1 MELEQQQQQLTLT
14 ICRLVAYLVANIV
27 RDEREYL
34 EFGLP
39 FLQLIVEAQY
49 GEEDGAVVAA
59 QLNDQFCPLVG
70 HGISLFLEE
79 DQQEEGG
86 FTHIYSAEL
95 FLTSIL
101 NQISAEKGDQLE
113 LFVHQYLNTFLK
125 YLIDHDVYDARTRQ
139 IMRRMCDVLNV
150 SGVEFRELENS
161 YWYSGGLA
169 AAAAVDTTTTS
180 SCSSSSYTFYERFNI
195 DSKRMPA
202 ASVVKSFRFVRI
214 AFISVAGAVLMALSG
229 AVAAPA
235 ITSTVLPLI
244 YASDTLAKAS
254 IAFTT
259 CLTSIG
265 FTGFEVIPG
274 LMSTYGALEAGKRM
288 VTTCDNL

>member
-1 MELEQQQQQLTLT
+1 MELELTLT
-14 ICRLVAYLVANIV
+14 ICRLAAYLVANIV

-49 GEEDGAVVAA
+49 GEKGGAAAVAA
-59 QLNDQFCPLVG
+59 ELNDQFCPLVG

-79 DQQEEGG
+79 DQQEG
-86 FTHIYSAEL
+86 FTHIHSAEL
-95 FLTSIL
+95 FLVNIL
-101 NQISAEKGDQLE
+101 NQISAEKEDQLE
-113 LFVHQYLNTFLK
+113 LFVRQYLNTFLK
-125 YLIDHDVYDARTRQ
+125 YIIDHCDVYDARTRQ
-139 IMRRMCDVLNV
+139 IMKRMCDVLNV

-161 YWYSGGLA
+161 YWYSGGPA
-169 AAAAVDTTTTS
+169 ADTTS
-180 SCSSSSYTFYERFNI
+180 SSSNSYGTFYERFNI

-254 IAFTT
+254 VAFTT

-265 FTGFEVIPG
+265 FSGFEVIPG

-288 VTTCDNL
+288 VTT